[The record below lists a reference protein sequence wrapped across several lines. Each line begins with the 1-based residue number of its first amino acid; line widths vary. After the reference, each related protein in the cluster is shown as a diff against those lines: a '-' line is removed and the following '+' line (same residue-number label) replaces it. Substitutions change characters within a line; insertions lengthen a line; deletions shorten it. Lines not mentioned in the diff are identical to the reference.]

1 MSDEKNKGELVVKA
15 AFVTV
20 KRQVG
25 AGMAYV
31 DVPNGQSVGDLD
43 DETRERL
50 LASGAIGKADDA
62 AYVAA
67 ARPVPGEVEPDEI
80 DKDIIP
86 AGSVEQILGWVGDD
100 LARARVAREMEEAK
114 GPKARATL
122 LAKLDEVKQSLESE
136 PPTVPEAY
144 DPNTQPAPA
153 GGVVTPVDDSAVDG
167 KTADEA
173 PAGPASRTR
182 NRS

>member
-1 MSDEKNKGELVVKA
+1 MSDAKKNTDELVVLA
-15 AFVTV
+15 ASVTI

-31 DVPNGQSVGDLD
+31 DVVQGEPVGDLD

-50 LASGAIGKADDA
+50 LASKAIGRRDGGP
-62 AYVAA
+62 YVAA
-67 ARPVPGEVEPDEI
+67 ARPVAGEVEPDEI

-122 LAKLDEVKQSLESE
+122 LANLDEVKRSVETE
-136 PPTVPEAY
+136 PPAVPEAY
-144 DPNTQPAPA
+144 DSNTQPAPA

-167 KTADEA
+167 KTADKA
-173 PAGPASRTR
+173 PAPKRPV
-182 NRS
+182 RS